1 MKKNNELKELLNHLG
16 TKNKIKGRLFLKRRA
31 QIKKA
36 YHMNERV
43 FEQKLYKFVNFCYSK
58 RIKNEN

>member
-1 MKKNNELKELLNHLG
+1 MKKSNELEKWLNHLG
-16 TKNKIKGRLFLKRRA
+16 SNKIKARIFLKRRE

-43 FEQKLYKFVNFCYSK
+43 FEQKLYKFVNFCHSK